1 MSIQL
6 NIDIKTFN
14 RIYVKGGNL
23 TDYSCRFEAYYGSAG
38 SGKSYFIACK
48 LLIKALREKRRI
60 LICRK
65 YGTTLRNS
73 VMQLFK
79 EILTDYKLIDYCNIS
94 DHNRIYELPNGSQ
107 LIFLSLDDESK
118 LLSLQ
123 NIDTIWVEETTEV
136 EKEIFDQLNLRMRG
150 KAKDQQIIFSF
161 NPISKYH
168 WLYDFCVTNQP
179 QSFKLIHS
187 TYKDN
192 RFLSKAYVDALEDM
206 YRTNPRKAIV
216 YCDGEWATD
225 PDGLVFQNVEVKSFD
240 IDEILKQKGSEIR
253 IGMDTGFIDSTA
265 LVVSI
270 FNHNT
275 RECYIIKEI
284 YKSKLSLDQMYDEI
298 VKNDIL
304 KLNKPIY
311 VDSADQRAIAFLK
324 SKRVRVIPAKKGQG
338 SIEAGVSFLQN
349 YTITVHPTCI
359 NTVKELETY
368 SYFKDIKTGHY
379 VDGKYEK
386 VYGDHAIDALRYS
399 VSELYTNKKVSFIN
413 KANLGL

>member
-1 MSIQL
+1 MIQL

-14 RIYVKGGNL
+14 KIYVKDGNL

-60 LICRK
+60 LVCRK

-79 EILTDYKLIDYCNIS
+79 EILTEYKLIDYCNIS

-161 NPISKYH
+161 NPISRYH
-168 WLYDFCVTNQP
+168 WLYEFCVTNQP

-225 PDGLVFQNVEVKSFD
+225 PDGLIFQNVNTKPFN
-240 IDEILKQKGSEIR
+240 IDELMNNRNFEIR

-265 LVVSI
+265 VVVCLVNQS
-270 FNHNT
+270 T
-275 RECYIIKEI
+275 REFYVIKEI
-284 YKSKLSLDQMYDEI
+284 YKDRLSLDQIYTELD
-298 VKNDIL
+298 KTGIL
-304 KLNKPIY
+304 DLRKPIY
-311 VDSADQRAIAFLK
+311 VDSADQRAISFLK
-324 SKRVRVIPAKKGQG
+324 SKFVNVKPAIKGKG
-338 SIEAGVSFLQN
+338 SIEAGISFLQN
-349 YTITVHPTCI
+349 YIINIHPTCI
-359 NTVKELETY
+359 NIVKEFETY
-368 SYFKDIKTGHY
+368 SYYKDPKTGRY
-379 VDGKYEK
+379 VEDKYEK
-386 VYGDHAIDALRYS
+386 VYGDHAIDACRYA
-399 VSELYTNKKVSFIN
+399 VCDLYTKRQVTVSSKSKYGF
-413 KANLGL
+413 